1 MPATTPSPVSQITVR
16 APADLI
22 IRVKQEAAAE
32 GKSMNEF
39 VVHVLEITIDPERA
53 TTDDERLM
61 ARLRAAGLLQEP
73 DPDAPLPVRP
83 DPELVAAARRRAGQG
98 TPSEVLIRQDRDG

>member
-1 MPATTPSPVSQITVR
+1 MSQITVR

-39 VVHVLEITIDPERA
+39 VVHVLEITIDPGRA

-61 ARLRAAGLLQEP
+61 ARLRAAGLLEEP
-73 DPDAPLPVRP
+73 DPDAPVPVRP
-83 DPELVAAARRRAGQG
+83 DPELVAAARRKAAQG
-98 TPSEVLIRQDRDG
+98 TPSHVLIRQDRDG